1 MFLDLTVVYFAFGAP
16 LGVYEITRNRRSPKT
31 AALAA
36 VHFVL
41 WPLFAAASLRQSLA
55 VPVQERSSEQEI
67 DDLRIEFEALF
78 DTGQEGD
85 ILEFRDIF
93 ARYTGLAMVVQASK
107 YSGSAELFTVA
118 GHNDRMLASRC
129 MERRNRRRLEFHLL
143 QARNEFDD
151 QIAKF
156 VTTPA
161 RVGELLRRLS
171 ELLD

>member
-1 MFLDLTVVYFAFGAP
+1 
-16 LGVYEITRNRRSPKT
+16 
-31 AALAA
+31 
-36 VHFVL
+36 
-41 WPLFAAASLRQSLA
+41 
-55 VPVQERSSEQEI
+55 
-67 DDLRIEFEALF
+67 
-78 DTGQEGD
+78 
-85 ILEFRDIF
+85 
-93 ARYTGLAMVVQASK
+93 
-107 YSGSAELFTVA
+107 
-118 GHNDRMLASRC
+118 MLASRC